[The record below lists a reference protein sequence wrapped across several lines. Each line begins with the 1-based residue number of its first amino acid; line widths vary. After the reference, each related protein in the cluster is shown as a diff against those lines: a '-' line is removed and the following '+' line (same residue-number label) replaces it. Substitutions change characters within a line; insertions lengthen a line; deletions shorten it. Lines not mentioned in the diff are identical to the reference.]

1 MPLHLP
7 FNFPYFY
14 NNYRYPKYLSR
25 HNGPTPHYNSN
36 IQNENNINS
45 NNLNNSNTNSNN
57 INNNNLNNSNL
68 NSNNINSTTNY
79 SRIDKKAEQK
89 NAEDSEA
96 LRSSTESSEYFFE
109 IFGLKIHFD
118 DILIIC
124 ILFFLYKEEVHDEEL
139 FLCLILLLIS

>member
-14 NNYRYPKYLSR
+14 NNYRYPKYSSR
-25 HNGPTPHYNSN
+25 PNSPNLHYNNNNN
-36 IQNENNINS
+36 IQNNTINNNTNNNNNDININK
-45 NNLNNSNTNSNN
+45 NKVNQKNDN
-57 INNNNLNNSNL
+57 INNNA
-68 NSNNINSTTNY
+68 NY
-79 SRIDKKAEQK
+79 SRTNKKTEQK
-89 NAEDSEA
+89 NAEDSET